1 MGQPPWHDWPLAR
14 QVAQLVVIRASG
26 HSYDRQI
33 AYPQWE
39 PPTAQLRYL
48 VQEVGVGGVLLLGG
62 SALEIHARTQQLQSW
77 AEVPLLMAADVEEGV
92 GQRFAGGVWWPPPM
106 ALAEVAAHDLPTA
119 CRFAQHMGEC
129 TAREALALGVNWLLA
144 PVADVNNNP
153 HNPVIDVRAFGD
165 RPAVV
170 APLVAHFV
178 RGARAHPVL
187 TTAKHF
193 PGHGDT
199 ATDSHLA
206 LPVLPFPPAR
216 FAAME
221 FPPFQAAIAAGAD
234 AVMTA
239 HVLAPQWDTAIATA
253 SSVLVTEVL
262 RQQLGFTGLVVT
274 DALVMAGATAHSTE
288 TDLAV
293 AALRAGVDV
302 LLMPANP
309 VATIQ
314 AVVAAIEAGTLRY
327 EQLTAALNRLWAAK
341 ARVAIGG
348 QDFPVLGEPAD
359 WQAVETL
366 LTQSNRHFIPPDWQ
380 RPDTGVN
387 LVVVEAAPLLAG
399 RSPAVSLPVAQGW
412 PPLLVNREGL
422 AHLNLETLPPVF
434 LQVFGR
440 GNPFRGDRA
449 PYREILQTT
458 VQTLVHHQ
466 KLAALMVYGSPQ
478 VLTPLLPLLPDTCPW
493 GFSYGQHPTAQAIAL
508 APFWDQATTPVSA
521 FTD

>member
-1 MGQPPWHDWPLAR
+1 MALGDIADRDWPA
-14 QVAQLVVIRASG
+14 
-26 HSYDRQI
+26 
-33 AYPQWE
+33 
-39 PPTAQLRYL
+39 
-48 VQEVGVGGVLLLGG
+48 
-62 SALEIHARTQQLQSW
+62 
-77 AEVPLLMAADVEEGV
+77 
-92 GQRFAGGVWWPPPM
+92 
-106 ALAEVAAHDLPTA
+106 A
-119 CRFAQHMGEC
+119 CRFAQQMGEI
-129 TAREALALGVNWLLA
+129 TAREALAIGINWLLA

-178 RGARAHPVL
+178 QGARTHPVL

-206 LPVLPFPPAR
+206 LPVLPFPPER
-216 FAAME
+216 FAAIE
-221 FPPFQAAIAAGAD
+221 FPPFQAAIAAGTD

-253 SSVLVTEVL
+253 SPVLMTEVL
-262 RQQLGFTGLVVT
+262 RHQLGFTGLVVT
-274 DALVMAGATAHSTE
+274 DALVMAGATAQLPE

-302 LLMPANP
+302 LLMPADP
-309 VATIQ
+309 EATIR

-327 EQLTAALNRLWAAK
+327 ERLVEALHRVWAAK

-348 QDFPVLGEPAD
+348 QDFPGLGEPAD
-359 WQAVETL
+359 WEIAETIL
-366 LTQSNRHFIPPDWQ
+366 AQSSRHFVPPGWRWPQ
-380 RPDTGVN
+380 TGVN
-387 LVVVEAAPLLAG
+387 LVVVEAAPLLDG
-399 RSPAVSLPVAQGW
+399 RSPAVGIPAGRGW

-422 AHLNLETLPPVF
+422 AHLNLEALPPVC

-449 PYREILQTT
+449 PYLETLKAT
-458 VQTLVHHQ
+458 VQTLVHSQ
-466 KLAALMVYGSPQ
+466 KLAALVVYGSPQ
-478 VLTPLLPLLPDTCPW
+478 VLNPLLPLLPDTCPW
-493 GFSYGQHPTAQAIAL
+493 GFAYGQHPAAQAIAL
-508 APFWDQATTPVSA
+508 APLWEAAPASA

>member
-1 MGQPPWHDWPLAR
+1 LAQ
-14 QVAQLVVIRASG
+14 QVAQLVVVRASG

-33 AYPQWE
+33 GYPQWE
-39 PPTAQLRYL
+39 PPTAHLRYL
-48 VQEVGVGGVLLLGG
+48 VQELGVGGVLLLGG

-77 AEVPLLMAADVEEGV
+77 AEVPLWIAADVEEGV

-106 ALAEVAAHDLPTA
+106 ALAEIAAQDLPAA

-165 RPAVV
+165 RPEVV

-178 RGARAHPVL
+178 QGARTHPVL

-206 LPVLPFPPAR
+206 LPVLPFPPER
-216 FAAME
+216 FAALE
-221 FPPFQAAIAAGAD
+221 FPPFQAAIAAGTD

-253 SSVLVTEVL
+253 SPVLVTDVL
-262 RQQLGFTGLVVT
+262 RHQLGFTGLVVT
-274 DALVMAGATAHSTE
+274 DALVMAGATARAPAA
-288 TDLAV
+288 DLAV
-293 AALRAGVDV
+293 AALQAGVDV
-302 LLMPANP
+302 LLMPADP
-309 VATIQ
+309 VATIR
-314 AVVAAIEAGTLRY
+314 AVVVAIEAGTLSYGRLV
-327 EQLTAALNRLWAAK
+327 EALNRVWAAK
-341 ARVAIGG
+341 TRMAIGG
-348 QDFPVLGEPAD
+348 EDFPSLGEPAD

-366 LTQSNRHFIPPDWQ
+366 LTRSNRHFVPPGWT
-380 RPDTGVN
+380 RPATGVN
-387 LVVVEAAPLLAG
+387 LVVVEAAPLLEG
-399 RSPAVSLPVAQGW
+399 RSPAVSIPAAVGW
-412 PPLLVNREGL
+412 PPLLVNHHSL

-440 GNPFRGDRA
+440 GHPFRGDRA
-449 PYREILQTT
+449 PYLKTLQAT
-458 VQTLVHHQ
+458 VQTLVCHQ
-466 KLAALMVYGSPQ
+466 KLSALMVHGSPQ

-493 GFSYGQHPTAQAIAL
+493 GFSYGQQPAAQAIAL
-508 APFWDQATTPVSA
+508 GPLWAEATASAHA